1 MTTFPELDSIR
12 TALCG
17 FIRENLVAPGVGVQP
32 ETPLD
37 VLGLDSFS
45 IIEIVLF
52 IERNYQLS
60 LPDEALNKENLY
72 SAASIAECVRLYL
85 ERTT

>member
-12 TALCG
+12 AALCE
-17 FIRENLVAPGVGVQP
+17 FIRNNLAAPGVTVQAD
-32 ETPLD
+32 TPLSE
-37 VLGLDSFS
+37 LGLDSFS

-72 SAASIAECVRLYL
+72 SAGTVAVCVRHYM
-85 ERTT
+85 ETRA